1 MVTPSHIM
9 LTLEYAE
16 GAGESH
22 IAAGRLRAKRRRKRR
37 RVGGGEWERR
47 RGDRE
52 GDERELLS
60 FSVTAVCLSAIIHCN
75 LSPFQ
80 GGQLH

>member
-1 MVTPSHIM
+1 MVTASHIM

-37 RVGGGEWERR
+37 RVGGGTTGGRQ
-47 RGDRE
+47 RG
-52 GDERELLS
+52 G
-60 FSVTAVCLSAIIHCN
+60 
-75 LSPFQ
+75 
-80 GGQLH
+80 

>member
-1 MVTPSHIM
+1 MVTASHIM

-37 RVGGGEWERR
+37 RVGGGDDGGETER
-47 RGDRE
+47 GMK
-52 GDERELLS
+52 GNS
-60 FSVTAVCLSAIIHCN
+60 CHSA
-75 LSPFQ
+75 
-80 GGQLH
+80 

>member
-37 RVGGGEWERR
+37 RVGGERR

-75 LSPFQ
+75 FSPFQ

>member
-37 RVGGGEWERR
+37 RVGGGTTGGRQ
-47 RGDRE
+47 RG
-52 GDERELLS
+52 G
-60 FSVTAVCLSAIIHCN
+60 
-75 LSPFQ
+75 
-80 GGQLH
+80 